1 MNWDIDSVVSAIA
14 GQGTVDSRES
24 AIAISL
30 FDEATGIGVGIDSRD
45 SAILLLPGQ
54 TSLPAFQTKV
64 LRFDPWCEA
73 IAIGRD
79 LNLDKVAVLRCH
91 FDRTNS
97 VLLQIVGGVFAS
109 LIDLERRIGDAGNA
123 ILVLRDIFAEG
134 FEFEQDRN
142 TLLGLIGELTVLA
155 VAPNLELALSAW
167 HSEGDDRYDFSWGS
181 RRLEVKAT
189 TSTMREHQFNSRQLP
204 ALHGIEVWVASV
216 QIAEVEVGTTIAE
229 IFEELAADLPL
240 DALKKLSSV
249 IAKTAGLPPGL
260 LQTPIFDLESTKRGV
275 RLFVGDSVPT
285 PLLVDGVSNLKW
297 SALLPEESGQG
308 VETLVD
314 LLPQIDA

>member
-1 MNWDIDSVVSAIA
+1 
-14 GQGTVDSRES
+14 
-24 AIAISL
+24 
-30 FDEATGIGVGIDSRD
+30 
-45 SAILLLPGQ
+45 
-54 TSLPAFQTKV
+54 
-64 LRFDPWCEA
+64 
-73 IAIGRD
+73 
-79 LNLDKVAVLRCH
+79 
-91 FDRTNS
+91 
-97 VLLQIVGGVFAS
+97 
-109 LIDLERRIGDAGNA
+109 
-123 ILVLRDIFAEG
+123 
-134 FEFEQDRN
+134 
-142 TLLGLIGELTVLA
+142 
-155 VAPNLELALSAW
+155 
-167 HSEGDDRYDFSWGS
+167 
-181 RRLEVKAT
+181 
-189 TSTMREHQFNSRQLP
+189 MREHQFNSRQLP